1 MLRVILKRLVLMPF
15 LILGIVTATFVL
27 AQFTKGNPLVSI
39 IGARALDN
47 PDVVAAAKKRWGLDR
62 SVPERYVVYVSN
74 LAQGNLGTSF
84 RTKQPVLLDLAQRL
98 PATLEL
104 VICAMIVGAV
114 SGILLGVVSAQFH
127 DTPADHTARFISLLG
142 SCIPMFWLGLLAL
155 FIFSVQTHWLP
166 GPGRLDIRSDPPAT
180 VTGFMLIDT
189 LLAGNWPSFVDA
201 VRHLILPSIVLG
213 WSVTGI
219 VSRMVRA
226 SMLDVLGQDFITMA
240 RSKGAGETRVLLNH
254 ALRNAL
260 IPALTILGFTFA
272 YLITGSVLVET
283 IFSWPGI
290 GSYAVDAA
298 RSLDYPAI
306 TGVTIIGGLGFLIAN
321 LLTDIAYAAV
331 DPRMRSAA

>member
-1 MLRVILKRLVLMPF
+1 MLRVIARRLLVMPF

-39 IGARALDN
+39 IGARSLNN
-47 PDVVAAAKKRWGLDR
+47 PDIVAAAKKRWGLDR
-62 SVPERYVVYVSN
+62 SVPERYLIYVGN
-74 LAQGNLGTSF
+74 LARGDLGTSF
-84 RTKQPVLLDLAQRL
+84 RTKQPVLTDLAQRL

-104 VICAMIVGAV
+104 VICAMIVGALT
-114 SGILLGVVSAQFH
+114 GIILGVVSAQFH
-127 DTPADHTARFISLLG
+127 DSAADHTARFIALLG
-142 SCIPMFWLGLLAL
+142 SCIPTFWLGLLVL
-155 FIFSVQTHWLP
+155 FFFSVQAHWLP
-166 GPGRLDIRSDPPAT
+166 GPGRLDIRSAPPPA
-180 VTGFMLIDT
+180 VMGFMLIDT
-189 LLAGNWPSFVDA
+189 LLAGDWNAFTDA
-201 VRHLILPSIVLG
+201 LLHLVLPSLVLG

-240 RSKGAGETRVLLNH
+240 RAKGASALRVLTRH

-260 IPALTILGFTFA
+260 IPTLTIVGFTFA

-306 TGVTIIGGLGFLIAN
+306 TGVTIIGGMGFLIAN
-321 LLTDIAYAAV
+321 LLTDIAYVVA

>member
-1 MLRVILKRLVLMPF
+1 MFRVILKRLALMPF

-27 AQFTKGNPLVSI
+27 AQFTKGNPLISI

-47 PDVVAAAKKRWGLDR
+47 PDVVAAAKARWGLDR
-62 SVPERYVVYVSN
+62 SVPERYVIYVAN

-114 SGILLGVVSAQFH
+114 SGILLGVISAQFR

-155 FIFSVQTHWLP
+155 FIFSVQTHLLP
-166 GPGRLDIRSDPPAT
+166 GPGRLNIRADPPPTA
-180 VTGFMLIDT
+180 TGFMLIDT
-189 LLAGNWPSFVDA
+189 LLAGEPSSFVDA

-226 SMLDVLGQDFITMA
+226 SMLDVLGHDFITMA

-331 DPRMRSAA
+331 DPRMRSAT

>member
-1 MLRVILKRLVLMPF
+1 MLRVIAKRLLVMPF
-15 LILGIVTATFVL
+15 LILGIVTATFIL

-39 IGARALDN
+39 IGARSLDN
-47 PDVVAAAKKRWGLDR
+47 PDIVAAAKKRWGLDR
-62 SVPERYVVYVSN
+62 SVPERYLIYVGN
-74 LAQGNLGTSF
+74 LARGDLGTSF
-84 RTKQPVLLDLAQRL
+84 RTKQPVLTDLAQRL

-104 VICAMIVGAV
+104 VICAMIVGALT
-114 SGILLGVVSAQFH
+114 GIVLGVVSAQFH
-127 DTPADHTARFISLLG
+127 DSAADHTARFIALLG
-142 SCIPMFWLGLLAL
+142 SCIPTFWLGLMVL
-155 FIFSVQTHWLP
+155 FFFSVQTHWLP
-166 GPGRLDIRSDPPAT
+166 GPGRLDIRSTPPHA
-180 VTGFMLIDT
+180 VTSFMLIDT
-189 LLAGNWPSFVDA
+189 LLAGDWNAFVDA
-201 VRHLILPSIVLG
+201 LLHLILPSLVLG

-240 RSKGAGETRVLLNH
+240 RAKGASAMRVLTRH

-260 IPALTILGFTFA
+260 IPTLTIIGFTFA

-306 TGVTIIGGLGFLIAN
+306 TGVTIIGGMGFLIAN
-321 LLTDIAYAAV
+321 LLTDIAYVAA

>member
-15 LILGIVTATFVL
+15 LVLGIVTATFVL

-47 PDVVAAAKKRWGLDR
+47 PDIVAAAKARWGLDR
-62 SVPERYVVYVSN
+62 SVPERYVIYVAN

-84 RTKQPVLLDLAQRL
+84 RTKQPVLTDLAQRL

-114 SGILLGVVSAQFH
+114 SGILLGVISAQFR
-127 DTPADHTARFISLLG
+127 DTPADHTARFIALLG

-155 FIFSVQTHWLP
+155 FIFSVQTHLLP
-166 GPGRLDIRSDPPAT
+166 GPGRLDIRSDPPPT
-180 VTGFMLIDT
+180 VTGFLLIDT
-189 LLAGNWPSFVDA
+189 LVAGEWSSFVDA
-201 VRHLILPSIVLG
+201 LRHLILPSLVLG

-240 RSKGAGETRVLLNH
+240 RAKGAGETRVLMNH

-298 RSLDYPAI
+298 RALDYPAI
-306 TGVTIIGGLGFLIAN
+306 TGVTIVGGLGFLLAN

>member
-1 MLRVILKRLVLMPF
+1 MLRVIARRLLVMPF
-15 LILGIVTATFVL
+15 LILGIVTATFIL

-39 IGARALDN
+39 IGARSLDN
-47 PDVVAAAKKRWGLDR
+47 PEIVAAAKKRWGLDR
-62 SVPERYVVYVSN
+62 SVPERYLIYVGN
-74 LAQGNLGTSF
+74 LARGDLGTSF
-84 RTKQPVLLDLAQRL
+84 RTKQPVLTDLAQRL

-104 VICAMIVGAV
+104 VICAMIVGALT
-114 SGILLGVVSAQFH
+114 GIILGVVSAQFH
-127 DTPADHTARFISLLG
+127 DSAADHTARFIALLG
-142 SCIPMFWLGLLAL
+142 SCIPTFWLGLLVL
-155 FIFSVQTHWLP
+155 FFFSVQTHWLP
-166 GPGRLDIRSDPPAT
+166 GPGRLDIRSTPPHA
-180 VTGFMLIDT
+180 VTSFMLIDT
-189 LLAGNWPSFVDA
+189 LLAGDWNAFVDA
-201 VRHLILPSIVLG
+201 SLHLVLPSLVLG

-240 RSKGAGETRVLLNH
+240 RAKGASALRVLTRH

-260 IPALTILGFTFA
+260 IPTLTIVGFTFA

-306 TGVTIIGGLGFLIAN
+306 TGVTIIGGMGFLIAN
-321 LLTDIAYAAV
+321 LLTDIAYVAA

>member
-1 MLRVILKRLVLMPF
+1 MLRIVLRRLLVMPF
-15 LILGIVTATFVL
+15 LIVGIITATFVL

-39 IGARALDN
+39 IGARSLDN
-47 PDVVAAAKKRWGLDR
+47 PEIVAAAKARWGLDR
-62 SVPERYVVYVSN
+62 SVPERYAIYVAN
-74 LAQGNLGTSF
+74 LARGDMGTSF
-84 RTKQPVLLDLAQRL
+84 RTKQPVLTDLAQRL

-104 VICAMIVGAV
+104 VTCAMIVGV
-114 SGILLGVVSAQFH
+114 VTGIGLGVVSAHFSGG
-127 DTPADHTARFISLLG
+127 PADHAARFVALAG

-155 FIFSVQTHWLP
+155 FLFSVQTHVLP
-166 GPGRLDIRSDPPAT
+166 GPGRLDIRSAPPPAI
-180 VTGFMLIDT
+180 TGFLLVDT
-189 LLAGNWPSFVDA
+189 LLHRDGQAFGDA
-201 VRHLILPSIVLG
+201 LRHLVLPSVVLG

-226 SMLDVLGQDFITMA
+226 GMLDVMGQDFIVMA
-240 RSKGAGETRVLLNH
+240 RAKGAGAVRVLLRH

-260 IPALTILGFTFA
+260 IPTLTILGFTFA

-306 TGVTIIGGLGFLIAN
+306 TGVTIIGGLGFLLAN
-321 LLTDIAYAAV
+321 LVTDIAYAAA
-331 DPRMRSAA
+331 DPRMRAAA